1 MAVATGRSARFLAQ
15 CARPRSGY
23 TAAMIARPTRSDWVL
38 LLVLGVMWGTSYAF
52 IKLGVETLPTF
63 TLIATRL
70 AIGLALLAG
79 VVLVAREPLPR
90 IPRIYVHLAVMAAIN
105 IVIPFTLITWAEQ
118 SVDSAIAAILNG
130 AVPLIVIVLAAL
142 TFHDEPITLNRL
154 GGVVVG
160 YVGVIVL
167 VAPGLA
173 GAIGGS
179 EFTGEVA
186 LLGST
191 LAYAVG
197 AVYSRRNIK
206 GLRPMIPAVLQV
218 GFAFL
223 MVTVLAFVF
232 ENPLGVAWNLGA
244 VIAVLWLGLLGSGA
258 AYLINFR
265 LLNRIGA
272 TATSQLAYLLP
283 VVGIFTGAL
292 MFGEQVVD
300 ARVIGG
306 TALILGGVT
315 LVNSRYGERRIWGRR
330 PAESKV
336 TNPAS

>member
-1 MAVATGRSARFLAQ
+1 
-15 CARPRSGY
+15 
-23 TAAMIARPTRSDWVL
+23 MIARPTRSDTLL
-38 LLVLGVMWGTSYAF
+38 LLVLGIMWGTSYAF

-70 AIGLALLAG
+70 AIGLGLLVT
-79 VVLVAREPLPR
+79 VVLVARERLPR
-90 IPRIYVHLAVMAAIN
+90 NPRTYLHLAVMAAIN
-105 IVIPFTLITWAEQ
+105 IVIPFSLITWAELT
-118 SVDSAIAAILNG
+118 VDSAIAAILNG

-154 GGVVVG
+154 VGVIVG
-160 YVGVIVL
+160 YVGVVVL

-173 GAIGGS
+173 GALSGS

-197 AVYSRRNIK
+197 AVYARRNIK
-206 GLRPMIPAVLQV
+206 GLRPMIPAVFQV

-223 MVTVLAFVF
+223 MVSVLAFAF
-232 ENPLGVAWNLGA
+232 ENPLGVAWNLDA
-244 VIAVLWLGLLGSGA
+244 VVAVVWLGLLGSGL
-258 AYLINFR
+258 AYLILFR
-265 LLNRIGA
+265 LLSRIGA

-283 VVGIFTGAL
+283 VVGIITGAL
-292 MFGEQVVD
+292 MFGEQVD
-300 ARVIGG
+300 ARIIGG

-330 PAESKV
+330 PATTGATGEP
-336 TNPAS
+336 TG